1 VPTSEHAPP
10 DFHGLHIFYFG
21 PFRFE
26 SEIDIVQLH
35 GSRGSGQ
42 NTVSIRLAKTPASI
56 DGASSLRDGVQVTI
70 DEVLLHIPDVARFHI
85 LQGRKVCV
93 EIAPGA
99 SLSDVCSYLLGS
111 VFGALCHQNGFLPLH
126 ASSVEHRGEVTA
138 FLGDSGAG
146 KSTLAA
152 SLRRRGHL
160 VISDDICLLQSDGED
175 ARVVPLAPWLKLWT
189 QSLDHLGETP
199 DVRNRVFLDEEKYR
213 VPLPAPEIKLASLA
227 RVVFLKRSTDPTAQP
242 SLRSLNSVEAIAG
255 LIDMTYVGWIPEIA
269 GQQALLFR
277 RCANLIKNVE
287 AFELTAPWGLEHLES
302 VLDLV
307 EGSLLSV
314 SR

>member
-1 VPTSEHAPP
+1 V
-10 DFHGLHIFYFG
+10 FYFG

-26 SEIDIVQLH
+26 SEIDIAQLH
-35 GSRGSGQ
+35 GLKGSGQ

-56 DGASSLRDGVQVTI
+56 DGASSLWDGVQVTTN
-70 DEVLLHIPDVARFHI
+70 EVLLHIPDVARFHI
-85 LQGRKVCV
+85 LQGHEVRV
-93 EIAPGA
+93 EIAPGT

-126 ASSVEHRGEVTA
+126 ASSVGHNGKVTA

-175 ARVVPLAPWLKLWT
+175 AHVVPLAPWLKLWS
-189 QSLDHLGETP
+189 QSLDHLGESP
-199 DVRNRVFLDEEKYR
+199 DVHNRVFLDEEKFR
-213 VPLPAPEIKLASLA
+213 VPLPEFEVGLLSLA
-227 RVVFLKRSTDPTAQP
+227 RVVFLKRSADPTAQP
-242 SLRSLNSVEAIAG
+242 SLRSLKNVEAIAG
-255 LIDMTYVGWIPEIA
+255 LIDMTYVGWIAEMA

-302 VLDLV
+302 VLDLI
-307 EGSLLSV
+307 EDRFLSA